1 MTHDTTY
8 GTGPLARPRTSRPI
22 APRGDARTMIGRAPW
37 RSKMVLNGQD
47 AIAIMT
53 SMTVGPAMTMGRAM
67 ASSPAMADP
76 VTAGSQ
82 NVAPQPMSWVTDRAR
97 SEEHT
102 SELQSLMRISYA
114 VFCLK

>member
-1 MTHDTTY
+1 
-8 GTGPLARPRTSRPI
+8 
-22 APRGDARTMIGRAPW
+22 MIGRAPW

-82 NVAPQPMSWVTDRAR
+82 NVAPQPMSWVTDRAAIAR
-97 SEEHT
+97 TVEIGRASCRERVCQYVSIT
-102 SELQSLMRISYA
+102 VVAVSLKTKNIRQQYQKELHQS
-114 VFCLK
+114 KTT